1 MVNGTRRVTDYA
13 TALELNPKN
22 AAWNNE
28 LAWRLATHV
37 DVKRRDSKKALEL
50 AKKAVEFA
58 PKVATNWNTLGAA
71 YYVNG
76 EWTAALN
83 ALNKA
88 MELNKGG
95 ETTDWLFAAMAQ
107 WQLGEKDQARRFYDR
122 ATTWMDANPRR
133 VTDDLRRFRGKPPRL
148 WLRS

>member
-1 MVNGTRRVTDYA
+1 M
-13 TALELNPKN
+13 
-22 AAWNNE
+22 
-28 LAWRLATHV
+28 
-37 DVKRRDSKKALEL
+37 
-50 AKKAVEFA
+50 
-58 PKVATNWNTLGAA
+58 
-71 YYVNG
+71 G

-122 ATTWMDANPRR
+122 ATTWMTANLMSR
-133 VTDDLRRFRGKPPRL
+133 VMDDLRRFRAEAAALMAPFMTP
-148 WLRS
+148 